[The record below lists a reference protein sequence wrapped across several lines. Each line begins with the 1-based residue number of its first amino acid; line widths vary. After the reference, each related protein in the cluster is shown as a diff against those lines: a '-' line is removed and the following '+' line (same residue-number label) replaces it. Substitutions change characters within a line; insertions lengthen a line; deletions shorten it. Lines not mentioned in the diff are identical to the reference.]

1 MKPWGPGER
10 PDSSPVWN
18 YRSSGAPQKTRG
30 TRGSRNA
37 FSSNLAEP
45 SFMFRAPHTTAWR
58 PITQSTG
65 IPDHR
70 IQLRAATPPLT
81 TTSTLLTS
89 PHIIQT
95 SVQAAAM
102 QRCCSSILPRLG
114 AVAPAP
120 FKAPMV
126 RRSIHDIA
134 ITRTGKPIIRT
145 PGGGRSACRTR
156 LLPCPQIQMN

>member
-1 MKPWGPGER
+1 MKR
-10 PDSSPVWN
+10 PDSLPVRNYYWSSSAQKQLAARCGRETRFSFTPHRAIFHVPCATHHRVAFHYSVDRDSRPSNSTPRSP
-18 YRSSGAPQKTRG
+18 
-30 TRGSRNA
+30 
-37 FSSNLAEP
+37 
-45 SFMFRAPHTTAWR
+45 
-58 PITQSTG
+58 
-65 IPDHR
+65 
-70 IQLRAATPPLT
+70 TPPLT

-95 SVQAAAM
+95 SVQADAM

-156 LLPCPQIQMN
+156 LFPCPQIQMN